1 MEDPSAPRPV
11 GPTMQPVSGV
21 PLEVS
26 DHSSLSLSP
35 SLVPFSLFIFVLSYR
50 HSNRVV
56 KIGIEIL
63 KLLYSIT
70 AQRLVNSR
78 PYLLLIVTGRHQLLA
93 LIVS

>member
-21 PLEVS
+21 PLEVR
-26 DHSSLSLSP
+26 DHFSPSP
-35 SLVPFSLFIFVLSYR
+35 SLVPFSLSILVLSYH

-56 KIGIEIL
+56 RIGIEIL